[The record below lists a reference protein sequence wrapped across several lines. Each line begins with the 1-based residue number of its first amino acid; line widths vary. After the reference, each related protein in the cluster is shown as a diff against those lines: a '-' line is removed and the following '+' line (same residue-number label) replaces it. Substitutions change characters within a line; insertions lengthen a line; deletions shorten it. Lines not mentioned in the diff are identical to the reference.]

1 MILKALE
8 LAHRPSQK
16 RLIDVSEQGVQ
27 RRWRVSPVVLDPPS
41 QERVEPLGNV
51 SQRQLCLT
59 AKIQVPNHRPH
70 GLHRRGA
77 DCGVKAAEQCVISET
92 PNQTGPKAVP
102 EEIEL
107 NIRIRA
113 STLAVLAV
121 NDLGFGRMQF

>member
-1 MILKALE
+1 L
-8 LAHRPSQK
+8 S
-16 RLIDVSEQGVQ
+16 
-27 RRWRVSPVVLDPPS
+27 RWAMAS
-41 QERVEPLGNV
+41 N
-51 SQRQLCLT
+51 CLT

-77 DCGVKAAEQCVISET
+77 DCGVKAAEQRVSSET

-102 EEIEL
+102 EEIEM

-121 NDLGFGRMQF
+121 NDLGFGRMQFQVARCQAGAKLGLKGFPFLLASAVHQSIISISTPRKEV